1 MVSRGRHPKSEI
13 AAALDAASKAGLEV
27 ERDKK
32 GHRWG
37 RVRCTYCGMPPFTV
51 WGTPR
56 NPGSH
61 AKDINRFVAT
71 HLHGKE
77 LRL

>member
-1 MVSRGRHPKSEI
+1 MRSPQRSTPHRKPVRRWSVTTRGIDGGGS
-13 AAALDAASKAGLEV
+13 AA
-27 ERDKK
+27 
-32 GHRWG
+32 
-37 RVRCTYCGMPPFTV
+37 TYCGMPPFTV

-61 AKDINRFVAT
+61 AKDINRFVAS